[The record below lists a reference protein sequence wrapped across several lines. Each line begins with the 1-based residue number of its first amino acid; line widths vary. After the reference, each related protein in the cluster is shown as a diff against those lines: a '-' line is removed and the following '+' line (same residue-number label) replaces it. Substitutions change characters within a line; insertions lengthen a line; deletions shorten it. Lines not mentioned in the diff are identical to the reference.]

1 MRLLENGYPI
11 DLGKQ
16 KIQNQNVRLL
26 CGEQSERLLSVA
38 GNSNDL
44 IAAGLFKRS
53 FQMSAE
59 FLILVG
65 NQNFDAIFHMLSSPQ

>member
-44 IAAGLFKRS
+44 ILKP
-53 FQMSAE
+53 
-59 FLILVG
+59 
-65 NQNFDAIFHMLSSPQ
+65 N